1 MKLMETRKAMIE
13 EAHKVLNVLG
23 AEDIV
28 NVATEENVI
37 VPQITI
43 NKGQIVAV
51 TDPRDQEEIDNLYK
65 EIGRHIGR
73 INQLA
78 VENDELKES
87 LNFKELLLN
96 EFRDNMD
103 EKIQTIHTLE
113 KQLADAQARINELT
127 NTAREEEPVMEQQTV
142 ETYDKNDAVLKALY
156 EKLELLESKL
166 PKTKLKEVTQKHI
179 DKTKEEIAAR
189 IEELKNCTDSIVT
202 MTVTDQH
209 DHCVEGTVK
218 VNDKEY
224 LYRASSRHHNPLVF
238 GAMDTNIITK
248 VKDMI
253 INRTKAM
260 NIGFSFNFSDS
271 EFDEVVYR
279 TEDNIVV
286 WRTIEGQYK
295 GYTDKYI
302 FVWDGK
308 AAVPMRKLMK
318 NALNDKKTL
327 YKPMNGSN
335 GSKAQKIEGERIMT
349 LIKDIFADDFAPVT
363 NDDNKEYTN
372 DNSNVVTNDDVIED
386 TNEIVVDTNDNNA
399 VEESDAEGLWGVDDM
414 E

>member
-1 MKLMETRKAMIE
+1 MINKARKLMEQRDNMIN
-13 EAHKVLNVLG
+13 EAYEVLNVLNV
-23 AEDIV
+23 DIKQPIQQMI
-28 NVATEENVI
+28 N
-37 VPQITI
+37 QITI
-43 NKGQIVAV
+43 TKGKIVAV
-51 TDPRDQEEIDNLYK
+51 TDPRDQEEIDGLYK
-65 EIGRHIGR
+65 EVGRHIGR

-78 VENDELKES
+78 VEVE
-87 LNFKELLLN
+87 
-96 EFRDNMD
+96 
-103 EKIQTIHTLE
+103 EKDLMIMNQANKIADLE
-113 KQLADAQARINELT
+113 KQLADAQARINDLT
-127 NTAREEEPVMEQQTV
+127 NTAKKEEPVMQQEQTI
-142 ETYDKNDAVLKALY
+142 ETYDENDEVLKALY
-156 EKLELLESKL
+156 SKLDLLESKL
-166 PKTKLKEVTQKHI
+166 EKTKLKEATRKAI

-189 IEELKNCTDSIVT
+189 IEELKNCTDKIVV
-202 MTVTDQH
+202 MTVTDEH
-209 DHCVEGTVK
+209 DHCVEGTVR

-238 GAMDTNIITK
+238 GAMNTDIITK

-253 INRTKAM
+253 INRTKTM
-260 NIGFSFNFSDS
+260 NIGFNFNFSDS
-271 EFDEVVYR
+271 EFDQVVYR

-363 NDDNKEYTN
+363 NDDNEIEIPN
-372 DNSNVVTNDDVIED
+372 DNNATQYTNDDVNEE
-386 TNEIVVDTNDNNA
+386 TNEIVVNTNDDN
-399 VEESDAEGLWGVDDM
+399 VVDTEEEGLMGVDDM

>member
-1 MKLMETRKAMIE
+1 MINKARKLMEQRDNMIN
-13 EAHKVLNVLG
+13 EAYEVLNVLNV
-23 AEDIV
+23 DIKQPIQQMI
-28 NVATEENVI
+28 N
-37 VPQITI
+37 QITI
-43 NKGQIVAV
+43 TKGKIVAV
-51 TDPRDQEEIDNLYK
+51 TDPRDQEEIDGLYK
-65 EIGRHIGR
+65 EVGRHIGR

-78 VENDELKES
+78 VEVE
-87 LNFKELLLN
+87 
-96 EFRDNMD
+96 
-103 EKIQTIHTLE
+103 EKDQMIMNQANKIADLE
-113 KQLADAQARINELT
+113 KQLADAQARINDLT
-127 NTAREEEPVMEQQTV
+127 NIAREEEPVMQQEQTI
-142 ETYDKNDAVLKALY
+142 ETYDENDEVLKALY
-156 EKLELLESKL
+156 SKLDLLESKL
-166 PKTKLKEVTQKHI
+166 EKTKLKEATRKAI

-189 IEELKNCTDSIVT
+189 IEELKNCTDKIID
-202 MTVTDQH
+202 MTVTDKH
-209 DHCVEGTVK
+209 DHCVEGTVR

-238 GAMDTNIITK
+238 GAMNTDIITK

-253 INRTKAM
+253 INRTKTM
-260 NIGFSFNFSDS
+260 NIGFNFNFSDS
-271 EFDEVVYR
+271 EFDQVVYR

-363 NDDNKEYTN
+363 NDDNEIEIPN
-372 DNSNVVTNDDVIED
+372 DNNATQYTNDDVNEE
-386 TNEIVVDTNDNNA
+386 TNEILVNTNDDNV
-399 VEESDAEGLWGVDDM
+399 VETEEEGLMGVDDM

>member
-1 MKLMETRKAMIE
+1 MINKARKLMEQRDNMIN
-13 EAHKVLNVLG
+13 EAYEVLNVLNV
-23 AEDIV
+23 DIKQPIQQMI
-28 NVATEENVI
+28 N
-37 VPQITI
+37 QITI
-43 NKGQIVAV
+43 TKGKIVAV
-51 TDPRDQEEIDNLYK
+51 TDPRDQEEIDGLYK
-65 EIGRHIGR
+65 EVGRHIGR

-78 VENDELKES
+78 VEVE
-87 LNFKELLLN
+87 
-96 EFRDNMD
+96 
-103 EKIQTIHTLE
+103 EKDLMIMNQANKIADLE
-113 KQLADAQARINELT
+113 KQLADAQARINDLT
-127 NTAREEEPVMEQQTV
+127 NIAREEEPVMQQEQTI
-142 ETYDKNDAVLKALY
+142 ETYDENDEVLKALY
-156 EKLELLESKL
+156 SKLELLESKL
-166 PKTKLKEVTQKHI
+166 EKTKLKEATRKAI

-189 IEELKNCTDSIVT
+189 IEELKNCTDKIET
-202 MTVTDQH
+202 MTVTDEH
-209 DHCVEGTVK
+209 DHCVEGTVR

-224 LYRASSRHHNPLVF
+224 LYRASSRHYNPLVF
-238 GAMDTNIITK
+238 GAMNTDIITK

-253 INRTKAM
+253 INRTKTM
-260 NIGFSFNFSDS
+260 NIGFNFNFSDS
-271 EFDEVVYR
+271 EFDQVVYR

-363 NDDNKEYTN
+363 NDDNEIEIPN
-372 DNSNVVTNDDVIED
+372 DNNATQYTNDDVNEE
-386 TNEIVVDTNDNNA
+386 TNEILVNTNDDNVVDT
-399 VEESDAEGLWGVDDM
+399 EEEGLMGVDDM

>member
-1 MKLMETRKAMIE
+1 MINKARKLMEQRDNMIN
-13 EAHKVLNVLG
+13 EAYEVLNVLNV
-23 AEDIV
+23 DIKQPIQQMI
-28 NVATEENVI
+28 N
-37 VPQITI
+37 QITI
-43 NKGQIVAV
+43 TKGKIVAV
-51 TDPRDQEEIDNLYK
+51 TDPRDQEEIDGLYK
-65 EIGRHIGR
+65 EVGRHIGR

-78 VENDELKES
+78 VEVE
-87 LNFKELLLN
+87 
-96 EFRDNMD
+96 
-103 EKIQTIHTLE
+103 EKDLMIMNQANKIADLE
-113 KQLADAQARINELT
+113 KQLADAQARINDLT
-127 NTAREEEPVMEQQTV
+127 NTAREEEPVMQQEQTI
-142 ETYDKNDAVLKALY
+142 ETYDENDEVLKALY
-156 EKLELLESKL
+156 SKLELLESKL
-166 PKTKLKEVTQKHI
+166 EKTKLKEATRKAI

-189 IEELKNCTDSIVT
+189 IEELKNCTDKIVV
-202 MTVTDQH
+202 MTVTDEH
-209 DHCVEGTVK
+209 DHCVEGTVR
-218 VNDKEY
+218 VDDKEY

-238 GAMDTNIITK
+238 GAMNTDIITK

-260 NIGFSFNFSDS
+260 NIGFNFNFSDS

-363 NDDNKEYTN
+363 NDDNEIEIPN
-372 DNSNVVTNDDVIED
+372 DNNATQYTNDDVNEE
-386 TNEIVVDTNDNNA
+386 TNEILVNTNDDNV
-399 VEESDAEGLWGVDDM
+399 VETEEEGLMGVDDM